1 MDFVLTTC
9 ETGLERI
16 HTLSTELK
24 RLEATMDEI
33 NDEEVKR
40 AYRIVIHDRVWKIV
54 VLIGDL
60 WRETLSLTGKYD
72 PEIPR

>member
-1 MDFVLTTC
+1 
-9 ETGLERI
+9 
-16 HTLSTELK
+16 
-24 RLEATMDEI
+24 MDEI
-33 NDEEVKR
+33 NDEEIKR